1 MDFSPTIASSKIAVY
16 LPNNPVYLLFVT
28 AKVAKNTWKKLR
40 DNHREALKRQ
50 KDGKSGQAAKNT
62 RIWKYQKVMEFLV
75 PYMQNRNTTG
85 NYSQDDSQVSQESNP
100 TQVSELDEDNFEVV
114 NESAHGSVNENS
126 QSSNTTAASS
136 ETTSQNTSTPLT
148 RKRVHSVQHE
158 ILNFVKIQQTDR
170 EKRKTERDLR
180 NQVLDKM
187 DDMDHFF
194 LSVCESTKKLPKPA
208 QLRLK
213 RKIFNLVTEEEE
225 LQIYNDMYASESY
238 NSALTSTRG
247 YTTAQGVQSSD
258 TSLFTSPSS
267 ASNQSVGGYTAE
279 QDANVLPVG
288 GNTVFGPY
296 ASEEANATSLI
307 D

>member
-1 MDFSPTIASSKIAVY
+1 
-16 LPNNPVYLLFVT
+16 
-28 AKVAKNTWKKLR
+28 
-40 DNHREALKRQ
+40 
-50 KDGKSGQAAKNT
+50 
-62 RIWKYQKVMEFLV
+62 
-75 PYMQNRNTTG
+75 MQNGTQLEIIPK
-85 NYSQDDSQVSQESNP
+85 NYSIIHK
-100 TQVSELDEDNFEVV
+100 ELDEDNFEVE
-114 NESAHGSVNENS
+114 NENENS
-126 QSSNTTAASS
+126 QSSNITAASS

-180 NQVLDKM
+180 NQIIDKM

-225 LQIYNDMYASESY
+225 LNIYNDMYASESY

-247 YTTAQGVQSSD
+247 CTTAQGVQSSD
-258 TSLFTSPSS
+258 TNCHILHNVFTSPSS

-279 QDANVLPVG
+279 QDANDLPVG
-288 GNTVFGPY
+288 GNTVFRPY
-296 ASEEANATSLI
+296 AREEANATSLI